1 VHHLKVAQEEVRK
14 ISKLY
19 NAKSVYTSAF
29 FITLIEEQLGQVAEK
44 YLHKG
49 RGARGIEVDIADV
62 IVCSLAYLNWLKK
75 DASAAFMKALAK
87 HKARIEA
94 LQPKRKKR

>member
-1 VHHLKVAQEEVRK
+1 MHHLKVAQEETRK

-19 NAKSVYTSAF
+19 NAKSVYTSA

-49 RGARGIEVDIADV
+49 RRARGDRSGH
-62 IVCSLAYLNWLKK
+62 CRCYRL
-75 DASAAFMKALAK
+75 
-87 HKARIEA
+87 
-94 LQPKRKKR
+94 